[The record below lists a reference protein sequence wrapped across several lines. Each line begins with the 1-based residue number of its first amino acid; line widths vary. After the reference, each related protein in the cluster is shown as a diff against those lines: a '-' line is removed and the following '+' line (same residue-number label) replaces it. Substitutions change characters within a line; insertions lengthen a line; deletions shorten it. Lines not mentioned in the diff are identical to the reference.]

1 MLNMYHFQLCMFRPV
16 PWSPGWF
23 GGSPPNRV
31 DLCEQNCRESAKAY
45 LVTGPY
51 PVSSTSCVCIC
62 PLMTTA
68 KTSSGRYDSFP
79 FAAGMCRASGFGVC
93 EGPASVRPLNP
104 AMPLRH
110 SILNLVHEIT
120 LHVNCCILCCIITYC
135 IICIQAEVYSDIPKL
150 NQAVGKSTSAASLLH
165 IASSLCF
172 APCSYAGEARRG
184 LCSIVTPSPSAS
196 I

>member
-1 MLNMYHFQLCMFRPV
+1 MVRWESTKQSRPLRAKLQGIRQGISSYWSISCIIYIMCMYM
-16 PWSPGWF
+16 
-23 GGSPPNRV
+23 
-31 DLCEQNCRESAKAY
+31 
-45 LVTGPY
+45 
-51 PVSSTSCVCIC
+51 STDDDCKNV
-62 PLMTTA
+62 
-68 KTSSGRYDSFP
+68 SGRYDSFP

-150 NQAVGKSTSAASLLH
+150 NQAVGKTTSAASLLH